1 MMEPS
6 SSPKPKQPQLKKKE
20 ENMPASGG
28 RNDPYRKFNFI
39 VEIDG
44 ITSTGF
50 LSVDGLESAT
60 DVVDYREGNEMAAP
74 RKLPGLTKFS
84 NITLKRGF
92 TTNRDLWEWRKKV
105 LDGATERRNGSIVVL
120 DEGRV
125 QVFRLNF
132 RNAWPCR
139 WKVGGLDALENQV
152 LIEETELVVED
163 LRLVE

>member
-1 MMEPS
+1 MEPS
-6 SSPKPKQPQLKKKE
+6 SSPKPKPRQLKKKE
-20 ENMPASGG
+20 ENMSPTGG

-44 ITSTGF
+44 ITSSGF

-60 DVVDYREGNEMAAP
+60 EVVDYREGNEMTTP

-84 NITLKRGF
+84 NITLKRGM

-105 LDGATERRNGSIVVL
+105 LDGATERRNGAIVVL
-120 DEGRV
+120 NEARE
-125 QVFRLNF
+125 QVLRLTF

-139 WKVGGLDALENQV
+139 WKVSGLDALESQV
-152 LIEETELVVED
+152 LVEEIELVVED
-163 LRLVE
+163 LRLE

>member
-1 MMEPS
+1 MQPASM
-6 SSPKPKQPQLKKKE
+6 PKPKLSPKKKKE
-20 ENMPASGG
+20 GNMSPSGG

-44 ITSTGF
+44 IASSGF
-50 LSVDGLESAT
+50 SSVDGLESANE
-60 DVVDYREGNEMAAP
+60 VVDYREGHEMITV

-92 TTNRDLWEWRKKV
+92 TNNRDLWEWRKKV

-120 DEGRV
+120 NEARE

-132 RNAWPCR
+132 REAWPCR
-139 WKVGGLDALENQV
+139 WKIGGLDALEN
-152 LIEETELVVED
+152 
-163 LRLVE
+163 

>member
-1 MMEPS
+1 MPKTKPRNSKNKEVNVSPS
-6 SSPKPKQPQLKKKE
+6 
-20 ENMPASGG
+20 AG

-44 ITSTGF
+44 ITSSGF
-50 LSVDGLESAT
+50 LFVDGLESAT
-60 DVVDYREGNEMAAP
+60 EVVDYREGNEMTTP
-74 RKLPGLTKFS
+74 RKLPGLSKVS

-120 DEGRV
+120 NEAREP
-125 QVFRLNF
+125 VFRLNF

-152 LIEETELVVED
+152 LLEEIELVVED
-163 LRLVE
+163 LRLE